1 MSDMSEQVPTSVEA
15 SRNEFRTRVIVI
27 GGILGTVLG
36 VISAILY
43 LRAAEETYGDDV
55 PTTPQPRDALRLGV
69 ALLAIIRSI
78 TDWGR
83 K

>member
-1 MSDMSEQVPTSVEA
+1 MSQETITASTDLEA
-15 SRNEFRTRVIVI
+15 NRNEFRTRVLVI

-43 LRAAEETYGDDV
+43 LRAAEETYGEDL
-55 PTTPQPRDALRLGV
+55 PSTPQPRDAMRLGV

>member
-1 MSDMSEQVPTSVEA
+1 MSQDNNIIPVA
-15 SRNEFRTRVIVI
+15 SRGEFRARVLLM

-36 VISAILY
+36 VVSAILY
-43 LRAAEETYGDDV
+43 LRAAEETHGEDL
-55 PTTPQPRDALRLGV
+55 PATPRPRDALRLGI

>member
-1 MSDMSEQVPTSVEA
+1 MSEQPPSDLDTS
-15 SRNEFRTRVIVI
+15 RTEFRTRVLVI
-27 GGILGTVLG
+27 GGILGSVLG
-36 VISAILY
+36 IISAILY
-43 LRAAEETYGDDV
+43 LRAAEETYGENV
-55 PTTPQPRDALRLGV
+55 PAMPQPRDAMRLGV

>member
-1 MSDMSEQVPTSVEA
+1 MSQEISTPTDLEA
-15 SRNEFRTRVIVI
+15 NRNEFRTRVLVI

-36 VISAILY
+36 VISAVLY
-43 LRAAEETYGDDV
+43 LRAAEEAYGDDL
-55 PTTPQPRDALRLGV
+55 PSTPQPRDAMRLGV

>member
-1 MSDMSEQVPTSVEA
+1 MSQENAMTTELEA
-15 SRNEFRTRVIVI
+15 NRNDFRTRVLVI

-36 VISAILY
+36 VVSAILY
-43 LRAAEETYGDDV
+43 LRAAEETYGDDL
-55 PTTPQPRDALRLGV
+55 PKTPQPGDAMRLGV